1 MNVKC
6 YIKWKGKELRCLCKV
21 GNEACDRYKSCNK
34 VEVTLNQY
42 KGWEECFKNSERR
55 R

>member
-6 YIKWKGKELRCLCKV
+6 YTRWKGKELRCLCKKDNP
-21 GNEACDRYKSCNK
+21 GCDRYKSC
-34 VEVTLNQY
+34 EEERVTLDQY
-42 KGWEECFKNSERR
+42 KGIRECMENSERR